1 MNIKIALLLS
11 FAVIRVYQLEAQDQP
26 RQKIN
31 VEIEKKDDT
40 VLKGKILSIRKD
52 TAVFQDY
59 NGQIQ
64 RIAMKE
70 IRNIEYVDTLR
81 GRSHRWFESPNTMR
95 YLLTA
100 TAFPLKKNQ
109 VILASTYIAIN
120 SVHYGISDKISV
132 GGGGDIFTKSVGFLN
147 LKTNIIN
154 NRTHRLSAGLTY
166 YRLPSDFIETYSG
179 ESVRNMGMITAAS
192 TWGNA
197 NNHFTIGAGY
207 TYIVKGFLPPIVTL
221 GGTKRIAKNFA
232 LVTENWFLFV
242 GQRTGIPVI
251 VSLGMRYLSKR
262 SSLDL
267 AFFSDHKSVSQGAVI
282 PYLAYSIK
290 LGK

>member
-1 MNIKIALLLS
+1 VNTKIALLLS
-11 FAVIRVYQLEAQDQP
+11 LAVISVYQLRAQDMP
-26 RQKIN
+26 PQKMS
-31 VEIEKKDDT
+31 VEIEKKDAT
-40 VLKGKILSIRKD
+40 ILKGKILSIRKD

-59 NGQIQ
+59 DGQIQ
-64 RIAMKE
+64 HIAMKE

-81 GRSHRWFESPNTMR
+81 SHSRWFESPNTMR

-109 VILASTYIAIN
+109 VIIASTYIAIN
-120 SVHYGISDKISV
+120 SVHYGISNKISI
-132 GGGGDIFTKSVGFLN
+132 GGGGDIFTQSVGFLN

-154 NRTHRLSAGLTY
+154 NRRHRLSAGLTY

-179 ESVRNMGMITAAS
+179 ESVRNMGMITGAS
-192 TWGNA
+192 TWGSA

-221 GGTKRIAKNFA
+221 AGTKRIAKNFA